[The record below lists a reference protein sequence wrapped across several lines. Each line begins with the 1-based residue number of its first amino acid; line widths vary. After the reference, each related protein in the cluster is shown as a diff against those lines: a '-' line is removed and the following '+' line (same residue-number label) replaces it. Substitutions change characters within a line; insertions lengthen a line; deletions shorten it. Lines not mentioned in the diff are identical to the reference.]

1 MRWNA
6 LSNYLTQNSSINYGT
21 SQPQG
26 DSMKHSIRTRTY
38 PIKLSGFNSLR
49 TFTLL
54 TALSSICAVA
64 TLSALAFYSA
74 SAHAQ
79 NYPTRTVK
87 MIVPLTPGSGADI
100 AGRLVAKTLTEN
112 WKQPVI
118 IENRPGAGGLI
129 GTGVVVNAE
138 PDGYTL
144 LVQSA
149 SYAANPAIYKKLP
162 YDLNSLTD
170 VNILGSSPYALVVS
184 AESPYKTIKD
194 LVNAAK
200 AQPGILPFASAGVG
214 SSTHLAAEYFNQTM
228 GIKMLH
234 VPYKGSPEAI
244 QETISGRT
252 AYYMAPLQTAI
263 AQIQGGK
270 ARALGVTSATR
281 AEAAPEIP
289 TIAEQGFPNFEIGL
303 WVGVWAPAATPKAVL
318 QKINTDINRAL
329 QDPELKASYA
339 KAGITIKL
347 MNLAETDKFV
357 NSEIAKYQK
366 IAKDAN
372 IEPQ

>member
-1 MRWNA
+1 
-6 LSNYLTQNSSINYGT
+6 
-21 SQPQG
+21 
-26 DSMKHSIRTRTY
+26 MKHSNCTRTN
-38 PIKLSGFNSLR
+38 PIKPFSLISPR
-49 TFTLL
+49 IFTLL
-54 TALSSICAVA
+54 IAFSSICAVA
-64 TLSALAFYSA
+64 TLSALSLYST
-74 SAHAQ
+74 SAQAQ

-100 AGRLVAKTLTEN
+100 AGRIAAKTLTDI

-129 GTGVVVNAE
+129 GTGVVVNSE

-162 YDLNSLTD
+162 YDLKSLTD
-170 VNILGSSPYALVVS
+170 VNILGNSPYALVVS

-270 ARALGVTSATR
+270 VRALGVTSATR

-303 WVGVWAPAATPKAVL
+303 WVGVWAPSATPKAVL

-329 QDPELKASYA
+329 QDPELKTAYA

-347 MNLAETDKFV
+347 MNLAETEKFV
-357 NSEIAKYQK
+357 NSEITKYQR

>member
-1 MRWNA
+1 
-6 LSNYLTQNSSINYGT
+6 
-21 SQPQG
+21 
-26 DSMKHSIRTRTY
+26 MKHSIRTRTY
-38 PIKLSGFNSLR
+38 PIKRSGFNSLR
-49 TFTLL
+49 AFTLL

-64 TLSALAFYSA
+64 ALSALSFYSA
-74 SAHAQ
+74 SAQAQ

-100 AGRLVAKTLTEN
+100 AGRLVAKTLTET

-118 IENRPGAGGLI
+118 IENRPGAGGLV
-129 GTGVVVNAE
+129 GTGVVVNSD

-144 LVQSA
+144 LVQSS

-162 YDLNSLTD
+162 YDLKSLTD
-170 VNILGSSPYALVVS
+170 VNILGTSPYVLAVS
-184 AESPYKTIKD
+184 ADGPYKTIKD

-200 AQPGILPFASAGVG
+200 AQPGIIPFASAGVG
-214 SSTHLAAEYFNQTM
+214 SSTHLAAEYFNQM
-228 GIKMLH
+228 VGIKMLH

-244 QETISGRT
+244 QETIAGRT
-252 AYYMAPLQTAI
+252 AYYMAPLQSALG
-263 AQIQGGK
+263 QIQGGK
-270 ARALGVTSATR
+270 LRALGVTSATR
-281 AEAAPEIP
+281 AEAAPDIP
-289 TIAEQGFPNFEIGL
+289 TVAEQGLPNFDIGL
-303 WVGVWAPAATPKAVL
+303 WVGVWAPSAAPKAVL

-329 QDPELKASYA
+329 QDPELKTAYA

-347 MNLAETDKFV
+347 MNLAETEKFV
-357 NSEIAKYQK
+357 NSEITKYQK

>member
-1 MRWNA
+1 MHIPFNA
-6 LSNYLTQNSSINYGT
+6 YRI
-21 SQPQG
+21 
-26 DSMKHSIRTRTY
+26 
-38 PIKLSGFNSLR
+38 
-49 TFTLL
+49 
-54 TALSSICAVA
+54 TALALF
-64 TLSALAFYSA
+64 TGMLSLQPLFVSA
-74 SAHAQ
+74 QA
-79 NYPTRTVK
+79 NYPNKTVK

-100 AGRLVAKTLTEN
+100 AGRIVAKNLAES

-118 IENRPGAGGLI
+118 IENRPGAGGLV
-129 GTGVVVNAE
+129 GTGIVVNSD

-162 YDLNSLTD
+162 YDLKSLKD
-170 VNILGSSPYALVVS
+170 VNILGTSPYALVVS
-184 AESPYKTIKD
+184 AESPYKSLKD

-200 AQPGILPFASAGVG
+200 SKPEIIPFASAGVG

-234 VPYKGSPEAI
+234 VPFKGSPEAI
-244 QETISGRT
+244 QETIAGRT

-270 ARALGVTSATR
+270 VRALGVTSATR

-303 WVGVWAPAATPKAVL
+303 WVGVWAPSATPAGVL

-329 QDPELKASYA
+329 QDSDVKSAYA
-339 KAGITIKL
+339 KAGITIKP
-347 MNLAETDKFV
+347 MNLAETEKFV
-357 NSEIAKYQK
+357 RSEITKYTK
-366 IAKDAN
+366 IAKDAG

>member
-1 MRWNA
+1 MHIPFNA
-6 LSNYLTQNSSINYGT
+6 YRI
-21 SQPQG
+21 
-26 DSMKHSIRTRTY
+26 
-38 PIKLSGFNSLR
+38 
-49 TFTLL
+49 
-54 TALSSICAVA
+54 TALALF
-64 TLSALAFYSA
+64 TGMLSLQPLFAR
-74 SAHAQ
+74 AQ
-79 NYPTRTVK
+79 ANYPNKTVK

-100 AGRLVAKTLTEN
+100 AGRIVAKNLAES

-118 IENRPGAGGLI
+118 IENRPGAGGLV
-129 GTGVVVNAE
+129 GTGVVVNSD

-162 YDLNSLTD
+162 YDLKSLKD
-170 VNILGSSPYALVVS
+170 VNILGTSPYALVVS
-184 AESPYKTIKD
+184 AESPYKSLKD

-200 AQPGILPFASAGVG
+200 SKPEIIPFASAGVG

-234 VPYKGSPEAI
+234 VPFKGSPEAI
-244 QETISGRT
+244 QETIAGRT

-270 ARALGVTSATR
+270 VRALGVTSATR

-303 WVGVWAPAATPKAVL
+303 WVGVWAPSATPAGVL

-329 QDPELKASYA
+329 QDSDVKSAYA
-339 KAGITIKL
+339 KAGITIKP
-347 MNLAETDKFV
+347 MNLAETEKFV
-357 NSEIAKYQK
+357 RSEIIKYTK
-366 IAKDAN
+366 IAKDAG

>member
-1 MRWNA
+1 MRSQTFR
-6 LSNYLTQNSSINYGT
+6 LGT
-21 SQPQG
+21 FVLFAG
-26 DSMKHSIRTRTY
+26 
-38 PIKLSGFNSLR
+38 
-49 TFTLL
+49 
-54 TALSSICAVA
+54 
-64 TLSALAFYSA
+64 ALALQSHWVSA
-74 SAHAQ
+74 QSGTT
-79 NYPTRTVK
+79 NYPNKTVK

-100 AGRLVAKTLTEN
+100 AGRIVAKNLAES

-118 IENRPGAGGLI
+118 IENRPGAGGLV
-129 GTGVVVNAE
+129 GTGIVVNSD

-162 YDLNSLTD
+162 YDLKSLKD
-170 VNILGSSPYALVVS
+170 VNILGTSPYALVVS
-184 AESPYKTIKD
+184 AESPYKSLKD

-200 AQPGILPFASAGVG
+200 SKPEIIPFASAGVG

-234 VPYKGSPEAI
+234 VPFKGSPEAI
-244 QETISGRT
+244 QETIAGRT

-270 ARALGVTSATR
+270 VRALGVTSATR

-303 WVGVWAPAATPKAVL
+303 WVGVWAPSATPAGVL

-329 QDPELKASYA
+329 QDSDVKSAYA
-339 KAGITIKL
+339 KAGITIKP
-347 MNLAETDKFV
+347 MNLAETEKFV
-357 NSEIAKYQK
+357 RSEITKYTK
-366 IAKDAN
+366 IAKDAG

>member
-1 MRWNA
+1 MRSQTFRLGTFA
-6 LSNYLTQNSSINYGT
+6 LFAGT
-21 SQPQG
+21 LALQSHWVSAQ
-26 DSMKHSIRTRTY
+26 
-38 PIKLSGFNSLR
+38 SG
-49 TFTLL
+49 TT
-54 TALSSICAVA
+54 
-64 TLSALAFYSA
+64 
-74 SAHAQ
+74 
-79 NYPTRTVK
+79 NYPNKTVK

-100 AGRLVAKTLTEN
+100 AGRIVAKNLAES

-118 IENRPGAGGLI
+118 IENRPGAGGLV
-129 GTGVVVNAE
+129 GTGIVVNSD

-162 YDLNSLTD
+162 YDLKSLKD
-170 VNILGSSPYALVVS
+170 VNILGTSPYALVVS
-184 AESPYKTIKD
+184 AESPYKSLKD

-200 AQPGILPFASAGVG
+200 SKPEIIPFASAGVG

-234 VPYKGSPEAI
+234 VPFKGSPEAI
-244 QETISGRT
+244 QETIAGRT

-270 ARALGVTSATR
+270 VRALGVTSATR

-303 WVGVWAPAATPKAVL
+303 WVGVWAPSATPAGVL

-329 QDPELKASYA
+329 QDSDVKSAYA
-339 KAGITIKL
+339 KAGITIKP
-347 MNLAETDKFV
+347 MNLAETEKFV
-357 NSEIAKYQK
+357 RSEITKYTK
-366 IAKDAN
+366 IAKDAG